1 MKAYMYILNCA
12 DGSYYTGSTTE
23 LDARVVQHQNGE
35 GSIYT
40 RERLPVKLVHF
51 EEYPR
56 IDREFWREQQ
66 VKKWSRKKKEAAFF
80 KFGCDKQPLRQFTC
94 RRRHQSP
101 RYLYQPSND
110 EAAL

>member
-23 LDARVVQHQNGE
+23 LDAPVVQHQNGE

-56 IDREFWREQQ
+56 IDRAFWREQQ
-66 VKKWSRKKKEAAFF
+66 VKKWSRKKKQAVIN
-80 KFGCDKQPLRQFTC
+80 RQFHKL
-94 RRRHQSP
+94 RELSSNSAAKA
-101 RYLYQPSND
+101 PSTHASTSVD
-110 EAAL
+110 